1 MTPDTDAD
9 TRRICKHC
17 GKKLPSIGT
26 TRKNG
31 KAIVPTKGGRDWSSR
46 RFHKKC
52 WKVLFKE
59 QEMLMNIYAT
69 DDAKLSVAL
78 KDFKERRGLTR
89 LL

>member
-1 MTPDTDAD
+1 MLTTNTDTPKVCT
-9 TRRICKHC
+9 HC
-17 GKKLPSIGT
+17 GKKLPAVGT

-31 KAIVPTKGGRDWSSR
+31 KAINSMKGGGDWSSR

-52 WKVLFKE
+52 WKVLYKE
-59 QEMLMNIYAT
+59 QEMLMNIYST

>member
-1 MTPDTDAD
+1 M
-9 TRRICKHC
+9 
-17 GKKLPSIGT
+17 LSS
-26 TRKNG
+26 
-31 KAIVPTKGGRDWSSR
+31 DWSSR

-52 WKVLFKE
+52 WKVLYKE
-59 QEMLMNIYAT
+59 QEMLMNIYSN